1 MCSPQKLFGWTI
13 VQLKSPIYYLLSY
26 MTDSGENEQGG
37 AITITAVAGGQ
48 DGQEIVLPADLV
60 VAHQLIAVQ
69 QSNVDV

>member
-1 MCSPQKLFGWTI
+1 
-13 VQLKSPIYYLLSY
+13 